1 MPAQYRIFV
10 RAPLIGLI
18 LLVCLM
24 GLFARRGLLDW
35 RRIDHQNMNLGARIA
50 SARELRKQLQWQI
63 EQVQKNPEEQERVV
77 RQFLG
82 YIKPNETVI
91 EFP

>member
-10 RAPLIGLI
+10 RAPLIGVI
-18 LLVCLM
+18 VLVCFM
-24 GLFARRGLLDW
+24 GLFARRGLFDW
-35 RRIDHQNMNLGARIA
+35 RRIDHQNTSLSGKISM
-50 SARELRKQLQWQI
+50 AREQRNHLQWRI

-77 RQFLG
+77 RQILG
-82 YIKPNETVI
+82 YIRPDETVI